1 MPVVIAAVAVGVA
14 AGVVYGVTVGII
26 VGIGMLALQNAI
38 KPEMPSVEENITAAQ
53 TMTTQPLQPRR
64 GVYGEQ
70 VVSGSLVGYG
80 RTKQGDKDVHVC
92 VITLAGH
99 NIESASLYEING
111 NPPHSGCVAH
121 IYDGT
126 QTVASAHAKSHCEG
140 WTDDHIGHGVAY
152 AVVYI
157 PIDPDAMSGG
167 LQNVTFKVKGAKVYD
182 PRKDTTVG
190 GDGPH
195 RADDPLTWEWSDN
208 SILCALDYV
217 RFKGFQKLSLNK
229 FDLSHI
235 VEQANIC
242 DEEVEYKDADGVSHY
257 EKRFTANGTWMYDE
271 SPPSVLQRLL
281 MSCGG
286 KPYRRG
292 GKIYLQTAS
301 YHGLATLTLTEND
314 AADIIKISPHR
325 ELRDRVNL
333 VRASFVDPKKGYQPT
348 DAPVHKNANYIAS
361 DGMELEDDLQLS
373 FTNSSTMAQRLMKY
387 HMERNRAGMRIEFPC
402 KGKGLSALAGKTVR
416 INLPNEGIDKEFIV
430 AEWDFD
436 RRKKIT
442 NLLLEEESPL
452 LYSDSTAPNEG
463 DITPNTNL
471 PDFNV
476 PEPPESVAFT
486 LDAVSVHRQGFVEWS
501 HPVPRAV
508 SEYIIR
514 LVKDS
519 ATVVEYSSVASS
531 SVQMRQDINGLD
543 AGQYSIEIYAK
554 NRFERLSAPA
564 TVSIT
569 LNQPSAP
576 TQLLIT
582 AGNWE
587 ATCKPV
593 LAGIGLGTMFEF
605 AFGDTANIIG
615 RGASISQPGL
625 VPETQYT
632 FYARTINP
640 LGQSDWVSQ
649 TFTTTKVPEQIDPLL
664 PESQIIQGI
673 NDTLTGIDQRVG
685 EEAGRIDNTEESIE
699 ELVASTRN
707 ISYMLDAEGVDRTAS
722 DMQAMLAIA
731 SQSAARLEMERRQR
745 SGERLIG
752 AVVEVNPETGEITNL
767 AYSYTD
773 SAFTQAALRMDG
785 IDGSINAAV
794 ERISL
799 NEDAVENLS
808 SELTLLP
815 GMIDARATA
824 IISEAVN
831 ALQPAHS
838 FNFFDSTQGW
848 TAVSGSVTASTN
860 AITTVYGDI
869 ENIDLNYDGVENPVL
884 RIDIERIAG
893 EGWTGTVIIYFA
905 GGGSESFQGII
916 EPIASGGAII
926 RNVDFR
932 GLESYAGAISGM
944 RIILGQSSAD
954 EFRIKSI
961 IIGKPDS
968 AMQQLEQIE
977 YRVNEAELQLDSLQG
992 QINLRVTSE
1001 HYNNN
1006 TVTFGNVEQTL
1017 DAIESYAQIKAT
1029 YTALNADG
1037 TIAKANAA
1045 AVFIDG
1051 QTGTITQIVQTINNR
1066 VDDVEDQAQSA
1077 QQTANTAIS
1086 EVDAANGRIRNQ
1098 VISTTQN
1105 AIADAENAVAAVL
1118 EAYQGFLQ
1126 GQELANTRISLAS
1139 ARRDL
1144 QAQSTKLSAF
1154 ANETLELLAVTAQE
1168 AEALEARVD
1177 QAFSAISN
1185 AESAL
1190 TQARISLQS
1199 QILGAGTDATRK
1211 ATANALDLLNARIG
1225 YCELNGSPTGHET
1238 REACED
1244 AGGTWISAPLAEA
1257 LRNVQVQTEDGSY
1270 ARVSQLAQA
1279 FVDDDGQLT
1288 AIGSMLTDNAGR
1300 ISGMLNRNTGLESS
1314 LDFIAGQTRIGDVD
1328 GEGNFI
1334 PFFWLDAAAG
1344 VLAIKAR
1351 LILGDGHTV
1360 NTLDDIRG
1368 QDGEQGP
1375 QGPAGPQGVPGVAG
1389 SDGKSVAVIYA
1400 MDSAGTDQ
1408 SFNQGSRKFINYYEY
1423 TTTAPTLPVTANFVR
1438 FIGEDGQPAQSIWPI
1453 YADTDTGANQSF
1465 DPIGKTWVTFYESV
1479 NQPTLP
1485 VTATF
1490 VKYVGDNG
1498 INGND
1503 GEDGNDGV
1511 SVLVVYAEDAAGAN
1525 QSLTAGNRK
1534 FINYYEYTGA
1544 VPTLPVSASFVQF
1557 IGNDGSPGQSIW
1569 PVYATDSSGSN
1580 QSFDATGKT
1589 WVTFYESQTQPTL
1602 PITGTFVKHV
1612 GIDGQD
1618 GQTTYTWVRYADD
1631 ASGNGISNDPTD
1643 KTYMGLAHNKT
1654 SATESNDPADYT
1666 WSRFRGEDGTDGIPG
1681 PPGADGQTTYTWI
1694 AYSDNAD
1701 GSGMYQVPTS
1711 STKYIG
1717 IATNKT
1723 TASESSNPADY
1734 TWSQFRGD
1742 DGEQGP
1748 QGPQGVAGPPGA
1760 DGLTTYTWIRYADS
1774 IAGAG
1779 ISNDPTDKTHIGFAY
1794 NKTTATESNNPADY
1808 SWALI
1813 KGEQGDT
1820 GVAGP
1825 PGADGQT
1832 TYTWIKY
1839 ADVADGTGLYDTP
1852 NEHTQYIGIAVNKTT
1867 ATESTNKADYVWSK
1881 FKGDAGDTGPQG
1893 PQGGHGAGMYGQ
1905 TYSSI
1910 SWATSTANSRFT
1922 ALVGRAPVPL
1932 DIFVQTRTDGT
1943 DSQARQYNG
1952 SSWVAPAIML
1962 HGSLIATGTV
1972 AGEVLIAGTELNSPV
1987 VKSGQLLM
1995 VGGTHMKITTASPFG
2010 PNDLIEWYGPKNTY
2024 TYNSSNGT
2032 VKFDGLTKANA
2043 ITYLSATGQAYF
2055 GGSITAG
2062 TLKNA
2067 VQSSQL
2073 GNTDVT
2079 VGPFGSNG
2087 GLIEIKCSL
2096 NASRTTGLTSGQ
2108 CANPAPPNP
2117 SATLKLYRTTS
2128 GGEILVATQA
2138 VSGSYR
2144 CIQEGPEKIESWSLN
2159 GSFTYT
2165 DNLQT
2170 TSSRTYRLEVT
2181 NNTTPL
2187 LPNGNQRLSLI
2198 TEEA

>member
-1 MPVVIAAVAVGVA
+1 MPMVIAAVAVGVA

-26 VGIGMLALQNAI
+26 VGIGVLALQNAI

-195 RADDPLTWEWSDN
+195 RADDPLTWEWSNN

-229 FDLSHI
+229 FDLAHI

-242 DEEVEYKDADGVSHY
+242 DEEVEYQDAGGASHY
-257 EKRFTANGTWMYDE
+257 ERRFTANGTWMYDE

-348 DAPVHKNANYIAS
+348 DAPVHKNAGYIAS

-416 INLPNEGIDKEFIV
+416 ISLPNEGIDKEFIV

-452 LYSDSTAPNEG
+452 LYSDSTVPNEG

-605 AFGDTANIIG
+605 AFGDTTNVIG

-640 LGQSDWVSQ
+640 LGQSAWVSQ

-664 PESQIIQGI
+664 PESQVIQGI
-673 NDTLTGIDQRVG
+673 NDTLTGIDQRID
-685 EEAGRIDNTEESIE
+685 EEAGRIDSTEESID

-707 ISYMLDAEGVDRTAS
+707 IGYMLNAEGIDRTAS

-731 SQSAARLEMERRQR
+731 NQSAARLEMERRQR

-773 SAFTQAALRMDG
+773 SAFTQAVLRMDG

-799 NEDAVENLS
+799 NEGAVENLS

-815 GMIDARATA
+815 GLIEARATA
-824 IISEAVN
+824 IVASSIS
-831 ALQPAHS
+831 ALQPAHA
-838 FNFFDSTQGW
+838 FNFFDSTQHW
-848 TAVSGSVTASTN
+848 EAVTGTIAPVNN
-860 AITTVYGDI
+860 AIELTHGDI
-869 ENIDLNYDGVENPVL
+869 ENTRLFYDAAENPVL
-884 RIDIERIAG
+884 RVEVERLAG
-893 EGWTGTVIIYFA
+893 TGWSGTVIVYFD
-905 GGGSESFQGII
+905 GGGSQSYPGII
-916 EPIASGGAII
+916 DAVEAGELVV

-932 GLESYAGAISGM
+932 GLETYAGMINGM
-944 RIILGQSSAD
+944 RIELGASAAD
-954 EFRIKSI
+954 EFRVKSLT
-961 IIGKPDS
+961 IGKPDA
-968 AMQQLEQIE
+968 AMQQLEQVE
-977 YRVNEAELQLDSLQG
+977 YRVNDAFIAIDGLEA

-1001 HYNNN
+1001 HYNEN

-1029 YTALNADG
+1029 YTTLTEDG

-1066 VDDVEDQAQSA
+1066 VDDVEGQAQDA
-1077 QQTANTAIS
+1077 AQTANQAMS
-1086 EVDAANGRIRNQ
+1086 EVDTANGRIRNQ

-1144 QAQSTKLSAF
+1144 QAQSTELSAF
-1154 ANETLELLAVTAQE
+1154 ANETLKLLAVTAQE

-1177 QAFSAISN
+1177 QAFTAISN
-1185 AESAL
+1185 AEAAL

-1225 YCELNGSPTGHET
+1225 YCELNDSPTGHET

-1244 AGGTWISAPLAEA
+1244 AGGTWITAPLAEA

-1328 GEGNFI
+1328 SEGAFI
-1334 PFFWLDAAAG
+1334 PLFWLDAAAG

-1351 LILGDGHTV
+1351 LILGDGHQV

-1368 QDGEQGP
+1368 QDGN
-1375 QGPAGPQGVPGVAG
+1375 
-1389 SDGKSVAVIYA
+1389 SVAVIYA
-1400 MDSAGTDQ
+1400 MDSSGTDQ
-1408 SFNQGSRKFINYYEY
+1408 SFIQGSRKFVNYYEY
-1423 TTTAPTLPVTANFVR
+1423 TSTAPTLPVTADFVR

-1453 YADTDTGANQSF
+1453 YADTETGANQSF
-1465 DPIGKTWVTFYESV
+1465 NPSGKTWVTFYESV

-1490 VKYVGDNG
+1490 VKHVGDNG
-1498 INGND
+1498 NN
-1503 GEDGNDGV
+1503 GV
-1511 SVLVVYAEDAAGAN
+1511 SVLVVYADDAAGNN
-1525 QSLTAGNRK
+1525 QSLTAGTRK

-1544 VPTLPVSASFVQF
+1544 VPTLPISATFVQF

-1569 PVYATDSSGSN
+1569 PIYATDSSGSN

-1602 PITGTFVKHV
+1602 PVTGIFVKHV
-1612 GIDGQD
+1612 G
-1618 GQTTYTWVRYADD
+1618 T
-1631 ASGNGISNDPTD
+1631 
-1643 KTYMGLAHNKT
+1643 
-1654 SATESNDPADYT
+1654 
-1666 WSRFRGEDGTDGIPG
+1666 DGT
-1681 PPGADGQTTYTWI
+1681 
-1694 AYSDNAD
+1694 N
-1701 GSGMYQVPTS
+1701 
-1711 STKYIG
+1711 
-1717 IATNKT
+1717 
-1723 TASESSNPADY
+1723 
-1734 TWSQFRGD
+1734 
-1742 DGEQGP
+1742 
-1748 QGPQGVAGPPGA
+1748 
-1760 DGLTTYTWIRYADS
+1760 GL
-1774 IAGAG
+1774 
-1779 ISNDPTDKTHIGFAY
+1779 P
-1794 NKTTATESNNPADY
+1794 
-1808 SWALI
+1808 
-1813 KGEQGDT
+1813 
-1820 GVAGP
+1820 
-1825 PGADGQT
+1825 
-1832 TYTWIKY
+1832 
-1839 ADVADGTGLYDTP
+1839 
-1852 NEHTQYIGIAVNKTT
+1852 
-1867 ATESTNKADYVWSK
+1867 
-1881 FKGDAGDTGPQG
+1881 
-1893 PQGGHGAGMYGQ
+1893 GAGMYGQ

-1910 SWATSTANSRFT
+1910 SWVTATANSRFT
-1922 ALVGRAPVPL
+1922 TLVGRAPVPL

-1952 SSWVAPAIML
+1952 SNWVAPAIML
-1962 HGSLIATGTV
+1962 HGSLIATDTI
-1972 AGEVLIAGTELNSPV
+1972 AGDKLIAGTSLNAPV
-1987 VKSGQLLM
+1987 IMSGQIQM
-1995 VGGTHMKITTASPFG
+1995 VGASHMKITTATPFG

-2087 GLIEIKCSL
+2087 GIIEIKCSL
-2096 NASRTTGLTSGQ
+2096 SASRSTGLTSGL
-2108 CANPAPPNP
+2108 CPNPAPPNP
-2117 SATLKLYRTTS
+2117 SATLKLYRATS

>member
-1 MPVVIAAVAVGVA
+1 MAIAAVAVGVA

-38 KPEMPSVEENITAAQ
+38 KPEMPSVEENITTAQ

-99 NIESASLYEING
+99 HIEDAELYEING

-126 QTVASAHAKSHCEG
+126 QTVASVHAKWHCEG
-140 WTDDHIGHGVAY
+140 WTDDHVGHGVAY

-167 LQNVTFKVKGAKVYD
+167 LQNITFKVKGAKVYD

-229 FDLSHI
+229 FDLAHI

-242 DEEVEYKDADGVSHY
+242 DEDVEYKDADGVSHY

-452 LYSDSTAPNEG
+452 LYSDSTVPNEG

-605 AFGDTANIIG
+605 AFGDTTNVIG

-664 PESQIIQGI
+664 PESQIIQDI
-673 NDTLTGIDQRVG
+673 NDTLTGIGERID
-685 EEAGRIDNTEESIE
+685 EEAGRINDTEESIE

-707 ISYMLDAEGVDRTAS
+707 ISYMLDTEGVDRAAS

-731 SQSAARLEMERRQR
+731 NQSAARLEMERRQR

-785 IDGSINAAV
+785 IDGSINAAI
-794 ERISL
+794 ERISM
-799 NEDAVENLS
+799 NEGAVENLS

-815 GMIDARATA
+815 GLIEARATA
-824 IISEAVN
+824 IVASSIS
-831 ALQPAHS
+831 ALQPAHA
-838 FNFFDSTQGW
+838 FNFFDSTQHW
-848 TAVSGSVTASTN
+848 EAVTGTIAPVNNTIELTH
-860 AITTVYGDI
+860 GDI
-869 ENIDLNYDGVENPVL
+869 ENTRLFYDAAENPVL
-884 RIDIERIAG
+884 RLEVERLAG
-893 EGWTGTVIIYFA
+893 TGWSGTVIVYFD
-905 GGGSESFQGII
+905 GGGSQSYPGII
-916 EPIASGGAII
+916 DAVEAGELVV

-932 GLESYAGAISGM
+932 GLETYAGMINGM
-944 RIILGQSSAD
+944 RIELGASAAD
-954 EFRIKSI
+954 EFRVKSLT
-961 IIGKPDS
+961 IGKPDA
-968 AMQQLEQIE
+968 AMQQLEQVE
-977 YRVNEAELQLDSLQG
+977 YRVNDAFIAIDGLEG

-1029 YTALNADG
+1029 YTTLNTDG

-1066 VDDVEDQAQSA
+1066 VDDVEGQAQAAS
-1077 QQTANTAIS
+1077 QTANQAMS

-1144 QAQSTKLSAF
+1144 QAQSTELSAF

-1177 QAFSAISN
+1177 QAFTAISN
-1185 AESAL
+1185 AEAAL

-1300 ISGMLNRNTGLESS
+1300 ISGMLNRNTGLQSS
-1314 LDFIAGQTRIGDVD
+1314 LDFIAGETRIGDVD
-1328 GEGNFI
+1328 EQGNYI
-1334 PFFWLDAAAG
+1334 PLFWLDAAAG

-1351 LILGDGHTV
+1351 LELTDGNSIT
-1360 NTLDDIRG
+1360 TLDDLNKAIDTNLIRPTSHWVPG
-1368 QDGEQGP
+1368 TSGSQGP
-1375 QGPAGPQGVPGVAG
+1375 FSRNGTDAENSIVLKAGPFGIDEPVWVTAGGNNDGDGGWNVNVPIDPNKTYRHIVWMKQVGGAGYQTLYFGCSQTNTKNLDGTTNSNPYHWNGDLPSLDKWYVLIGIVHKQSYAGGYSGISGIYDPATGEKVVSITEFKSGSATTQTQRVYRYYATNISNQAEFARPRFEVVDGTELSLNSVIGSSSGAPGPVGPSGAGFYGGTWPDINWSLGWNRFVEVAG
-1389 SDGKSVAVIYA
+1389 R
-1400 MDSAGTDQ
+1400 
-1408 SFNQGSRKFINYYEY
+1408 N
-1423 TTTAPTLPVTANFVR
+1423 P
-1438 FIGEDGQPAQSIWPI
+1438 
-1453 YADTDTGANQSF
+1453 
-1465 DPIGKTWVTFYESV
+1465 
-1479 NQPTLP
+1479 
-1485 VTATF
+1485 
-1490 VKYVGDNG
+1490 
-1498 INGND
+1498 
-1503 GEDGNDGV
+1503 
-1511 SVLVVYAEDAAGAN
+1511 
-1525 QSLTAGNRK
+1525 
-1534 FINYYEYTGA
+1534 
-1544 VPTLPVSASFVQF
+1544 
-1557 IGNDGSPGQSIW
+1557 
-1569 PVYATDSSGSN
+1569 
-1580 QSFDATGKT
+1580 
-1589 WVTFYESQTQPTL
+1589 
-1602 PITGTFVKHV
+1602 
-1612 GIDGQD
+1612 
-1618 GQTTYTWVRYADD
+1618 
-1631 ASGNGISNDPTD
+1631 
-1643 KTYMGLAHNKT
+1643 
-1654 SATESNDPADYT
+1654 
-1666 WSRFRGEDGTDGIPG
+1666 IPG
-1681 PPGADGQTTYTWI
+1681 
-1694 AYSDNAD
+1694 
-1701 GSGMYQVPTS
+1701 
-1711 STKYIG
+1711 
-1717 IATNKT
+1717 
-1723 TASESSNPADY
+1723 
-1734 TWSQFRGD
+1734 
-1742 DGEQGP
+1742 
-1748 QGPQGVAGPPGA
+1748 
-1760 DGLTTYTWIRYADS
+1760 
-1774 IAGAG
+1774 
-1779 ISNDPTDKTHIGFAY
+1779 
-1794 NKTTATESNNPADY
+1794 
-1808 SWALI
+1808 
-1813 KGEQGDT
+1813 
-1820 GVAGP
+1820 
-1825 PGADGQT
+1825 
-1832 TYTWIKY
+1832 
-1839 ADVADGTGLYDTP
+1839 
-1852 NEHTQYIGIAVNKTT
+1852 
-1867 ATESTNKADYVWSK
+1867 
-1881 FKGDAGDTGPQG
+1881 
-1893 PQGGHGAGMYGQ
+1893 
-1905 TYSSI
+1905 
-1910 SWATSTANSRFT
+1910 
-1922 ALVGRAPVPL
+1922 
-1932 DIFVQTRTDGT
+1932 DILVQTRSDGT
-1943 DSQARQYNG
+1943 SSSAQKRNAANNGWEPVALQING
-1952 SSWVAPAIML
+1952 SMV
-1962 HGSLIATGTV
+1962 ATGTI
-1972 AGEVLIAGTELNSPV
+1972 AGDKLIAGTSLNAPV
-1987 VKSGQLLM
+1987 IMSGQIQM
-1995 VGGTHMKITTASPFG
+1995 VGASHMKITTATPFG

-2024 TYNSSNGT
+2024 TYNSSTGT

-2043 ITYLSATGQAYF
+2043 ITYLSSTGQAYF

-2087 GLIEIKCSL
+2087 GIIEIKCSVS
-2096 NASRTTGLTSGQ
+2096 ASRSTGLVSGS
-2108 CANPAPPNP
+2108 CPSPAPPNP
-2117 SATLKLYRTTS
+2117 SATLKLYRVTS
-2128 GGEILVATQA
+2128 GGEILVATQG
-2138 VSGSYR
+2138 VSGSYT
-2144 CIQEGPEKIESWSLN
+2144 CMQEGPEMIESWNLS

>member
-80 RTKQGDKDVHVC
+80 RIQQYINGESVGVHVC

-99 NIESASLYEING
+99 VIESASLYEING

-126 QTVASAHAKSHCEG
+126 QTTASTHAKQHCEG
-140 WTDDHIGHGVAY
+140 WTDDHVGHGVAY

-182 PRKDTTVG
+182 PRKDSTVG
-190 GDGPH
+190 GIGSH
-195 RADDPLTWEWSDN
+195 RADDPTTWEWSDN

-229 FDLSHI
+229 FDLAHI

-242 DEEVEYKDADGVSHY
+242 DEEVEYKDADGVTHF

-430 AEWDFD
+430 AEWEFD

-452 LYSDSTAPNEG
+452 LYSDSTVPNEG

-476 PEPPESVAFT
+476 PQPPESVAFT

-519 ATVVEYSSVASS
+519 VTVVEYSTVASS

-593 LAGIGLGTMFEF
+593 LAGIGLGTIFEF

-664 PESQIIQGI
+664 PESQVIQGI
-673 NDTLTGIDQRVG
+673 NDTITGIGERID
-685 EEAGRIDNTEESIE
+685 EEADRIDNTEESIE
-699 ELVASTRN
+699 KLVASTRS
-707 ISYMLDAEGVDRTAS
+707 IGYMLDIEGVDRAAS

-731 SQSAARLEMERRQR
+731 NQSAARLEMERRQR

-752 AVVEVNPETGEITNL
+752 AVVDVNPETGEITNL

-773 SAFTQAALRMDG
+773 SAFAQAALRMDG
-785 IDGSINAAV
+785 IDGSINAVV
-794 ERISL
+794 ERISM
-799 NEDAVENLS
+799 NEDVVENLS

-824 IISEAVN
+824 IVSEAVN

-838 FNFFDSTQGW
+838 FNFFDSAQGW
-848 TAVSGSVTASTN
+848 TAVSGSITATTN

-869 ENIDLNYDGVENPVL
+869 ENIDLDYDGVENPVL

-893 EGWTGTVIIYFA
+893 DGWNGTVIIYFA

-932 GLESYAGAISGM
+932 GLELYAGRISGM
-944 RIILGQSSAD
+944 RIILGQSNAD

-1017 DAIESYAQIKAT
+1017 DAIESYAQIKTT
-1029 YTALNADG
+1029 YTTLTENG

-1066 VDDVEDQAQSA
+1066 VDDVEGQAQSA

-1086 EVDAANGRIRNQ
+1086 EVDAANSRIRNQ

-1118 EAYQGFLQ
+1118 DAYKGFLQ
-1126 GQELANTRISLAS
+1126 GQGLASTRVSLAS

-1144 QAQSTKLSAF
+1144 QTQSAELSAF
-1154 ANETLELLAVTAQE
+1154 ANETLELLAITAQE

-1177 QAFSAISN
+1177 QAFAAISN
-1185 AESAL
+1185 AEAAL

-1199 QILGAGTDATRK
+1199 QILGASDDATRK

-1225 YCELNGSPTGHET
+1225 YCEIGGSPTGHET

-1328 GEGNFI
+1328 NQGNFI
-1334 PFFWLDAAAG
+1334 PLFWLDAAAG

-1351 LILGDGHTV
+1351 LILGDGHQV

-1375 QGPAGPQGVPGVAG
+1375 QGPEGPQGPQGPQGVPG
-1389 SDGKSVAVIYA
+1389 
-1400 MDSAGTDQ
+1400 
-1408 SFNQGSRKFINYYEY
+1408 E
-1423 TTTAPTLPVTANFVR
+1423 P
-1438 FIGEDGQPAQSIWPI
+1438 
-1453 YADTDTGANQSF
+1453 GA
-1465 DPIGKTWVTFYESV
+1465 
-1479 NQPTLP
+1479 
-1485 VTATF
+1485 
-1490 VKYVGDNG
+1490 
-1498 INGND
+1498 D
-1503 GEDGNDGV
+1503 GE
-1511 SVLVVYAEDAAGAN
+1511 VY
-1525 QSLTAGNRK
+1525 
-1534 FINYYEYTGA
+1534 
-1544 VPTLPVSASFVQF
+1544 
-1557 IGNDGSPGQSIW
+1557 
-1569 PVYATDSSGSN
+1569 
-1580 QSFDATGKT
+1580 
-1589 WVTFYESQTQPTL
+1589 
-1602 PITGTFVKHV
+1602 
-1612 GIDGQD
+1612 
-1618 GQTTYTWVRYADD
+1618 YTWIRYADD
-1631 ASGNGISNDPTD
+1631 ASGTGISNDPTG
-1643 KTYMGLAHNKT
+1643 KIYMGLAYNKNT
-1654 SATESNDPADYT
+1654 PVESDNPADYT
-1666 WSRFRGEDGTDGIPG
+1666 WSRFRGEDGTDGVQG
-1681 PPGADGQTTYTWI
+1681 PPGEDGQTTYTWI
-1694 AYSDNAD
+1694 AYSDNPD
-1701 GSGMYQVPTS
+1701 GSGMYQTPTAT
-1711 STKYIG
+1711 TKYIG
-1717 IATNKT
+1717 IATNKN
-1723 TASESSNPADY
+1723 TATESSDPADY
-1734 TWSQFRGD
+1734 TWSQFRGE
-1742 DGEQGP
+1742 DGAQGP
-1748 QGPQGVAGPPGA
+1748 QGP
-1760 DGLTTYTWIRYADS
+1760 
-1774 IAGAG
+1774 AGASG
-1779 ISNDPTDKTHIGFAY
+1779 SP
-1794 NKTTATESNNPADY
+1794 
-1808 SWALI
+1808 
-1813 KGEQGDT
+1813 
-1820 GVAGP
+1820 
-1825 PGADGQT
+1825 
-1832 TYTWIKY
+1832 
-1839 ADVADGTGLYDTP
+1839 
-1852 NEHTQYIGIAVNKTT
+1852 
-1867 ATESTNKADYVWSK
+1867 
-1881 FKGDAGDTGPQG
+1881 
-1893 PQGGHGAGMYGQ
+1893 GAGMYGQ

-1922 ALVGRAPVPL
+1922 TLVGRAPVPL
-1932 DIFVQTRTDGT
+1932 DIFVQTRADGT

-1952 SSWVAPAIML
+1952 SSWVTPTLML

-1987 VKSGQLLM
+1987 IKSGRIEM
-1995 VGGTHMKITTASPFG
+1995 VGSSHMEIWMPTSPFG
-2010 PNDLIEWYGPKNTY
+2010 PNNLIQWYGPRNSY
-2024 TYNSSNGT
+2024 TYDEAAKM

-2043 ITYLSATGQAYF
+2043 ITFKSATGEVYF

-2067 VQSSQL
+2067 AQSSQL
-2073 GNTDVT
+2073 GSTSVT

-2087 GLIEIKCSL
+2087 GLIEIKCSV
-2096 NASRTTGLTSGQ
+2096 NASHSTGLVLGP
-2108 CANPAPPNP
+2108 CPLDPPANPTAV
-2117 SATLKLYRTTS
+2117 LRLYRDRPGTS
-2128 GGEILVATQA
+2128 TLVAEQTFT
-2138 VSGSYR
+2138 GTYN
-2144 CIQEGPEKIESWSLN
+2144 CLPEGQEHIELRQVN
-2159 GSFTYT
+2159 GGFTFT
-2165 DNLQT
+2165 DNLQST
-2170 TSSRTYRLEVT
+2170 LDRTYRLQVAVYSMPLIA
-2181 NNTTPL
+2181 NQTT
-2187 LPNGNQRLSLI
+2187 QRISLI

>member
-14 AGVVYGVTVGII
+14 AGVVYGVTVGVI

-80 RTKQGDKDVHVC
+80 RIKQFIDGESRGVHVC

-99 NIESASLYEING
+99 VIESAALYEING
-111 NPPHSGCVAH
+111 NKPHAGCVAH

-126 QTVASAHAKSHCEG
+126 QTTASSHAKQHCEG
-140 WTDDHIGHGVAY
+140 WTDDHVGHGVAY

-190 GDGPH
+190 GAGPH
-195 RADDPLTWEWSDN
+195 RADDPSTWEWSDN

-229 FDLSHI
+229 FDLAHI

-242 DEEVEYKDADGVSHY
+242 DEEVEYKDADGASHY

-348 DAPVHKNANYIAS
+348 DAPVHKNVNYIAS

-452 LYSDSTAPNEG
+452 LYSDSTVPNEG

-514 LVKDS
+514 LVK
-519 ATVVEYSSVASS
+519 AGNTVVEYSTVASS

-605 AFGDTANIIG
+605 AFGDTNNIIG

-664 PESQIIQGI
+664 PESQVIQGI
-673 NDTLTGIDQRVG
+673 NNTLTGIGERID
-685 EEAGRIDNTEESIE
+685 EEAGRIDTTEESIE

-707 ISYMLDAEGVDRTAS
+707 ISYMLDIEGVDRVAS

-731 SQSAARLEMERRQR
+731 NQSAARLEMERRQR
-745 SGERLIG
+745 NGERLIG
-752 AVVEVNPETGEITNL
+752 AAVEVNPETGEITNL

-773 SAFTQAALRMDG
+773 SAFAQAALRMDG

-799 NEDAVENLS
+799 NEGAVENLS

-838 FNFFDSTQGW
+838 FNFFDSAQGW
-848 TAVSGSVTASTN
+848 AAVSGSITATTN

-869 ENIDLNYDGVENPVL
+869 ENIDLDYDGVENPVL

-893 EGWTGTVIIYFA
+893 DGWNGTVIIYLA

-1029 YTALNADG
+1029 YTALNTDG

-1066 VDDVEDQAQSA
+1066 VDDVEGQAQAAS
-1077 QQTANTAIS
+1077 QTASQAMS

-1126 GQELANTRISLAS
+1126 GRELADTRISLAS

-1144 QAQSTKLSAF
+1144 QAQSAELSAF
-1154 ANETLELLAVTAQE
+1154 ANETLELLAITAQE

-1185 AESAL
+1185 AEAAL

-1225 YCELNGSPTGHET
+1225 YCEIGGSPTGHET

-1300 ISGMLNRNTGLESS
+1300 ISGMLNRNTGLQSS
-1314 LDFIAGQTRIGDVD
+1314 LDFIAGETRIGDVD
-1328 GEGNFI
+1328 EQGKYI
-1334 PFFWLDAAAG
+1334 PLFWLDAAAG

-1351 LILGDGHTV
+1351 LILGDGHQV

-1368 QDGEQGP
+1368 QDGERGP
-1375 QGPAGPQGVPGVAG
+1375 QGPEGPQGPQGPQGVPG
-1389 SDGKSVAVIYA
+1389 
-1400 MDSAGTDQ
+1400 
-1408 SFNQGSRKFINYYEY
+1408 
-1423 TTTAPTLPVTANFVR
+1423 AP
-1438 FIGEDGQPAQSIWPI
+1438 
-1453 YADTDTGANQSF
+1453 GA
-1465 DPIGKTWVTFYESV
+1465 
-1479 NQPTLP
+1479 
-1485 VTATF
+1485 
-1490 VKYVGDNG
+1490 
-1498 INGND
+1498 
-1503 GEDGNDGV
+1503 DGV
-1511 SVLVVYAEDAAGAN
+1511 TY
-1525 QSLTAGNRK
+1525 
-1534 FINYYEYTGA
+1534 
-1544 VPTLPVSASFVQF
+1544 
-1557 IGNDGSPGQSIW
+1557 
-1569 PVYATDSSGSN
+1569 
-1580 QSFDATGKT
+1580 
-1589 WVTFYESQTQPTL
+1589 
-1602 PITGTFVKHV
+1602 
-1612 GIDGQD
+1612 
-1618 GQTTYTWVRYADD
+1618 YTWIRYADD
-1631 ASGNGISNDPTD
+1631 ANGTGISNNPTG
-1643 KTYMGLAHNKT
+1643 KEYIGFAYNKPT
-1654 SATESNDPADYT
+1654 PVESNKPSDYT
-1666 WSRFRGEDGTDGIPG
+1666 WALIRGEDGVQG
-1681 PPGADGQTTYTWI
+1681 PPGEDGVTTYTWI
-1694 AYSDNAD
+1694 AYSDNAN
-1701 GSGMYQVPTS
+1701 GSGMYQTPTEN
-1711 STKYIG
+1711 TKYIG

-1723 TASESSNPADY
+1723 TP
-1734 TWSQFRGD
+1734 
-1742 DGEQGP
+1742 
-1748 QGPQGVAGPPGA
+1748 
-1760 DGLTTYTWIRYADS
+1760 
-1774 IAGAG
+1774 
-1779 ISNDPTDKTHIGFAY
+1779 
-1794 NKTTATESNNPADY
+1794 
-1808 SWALI
+1808 
-1813 KGEQGDT
+1813 
-1820 GVAGP
+1820 
-1825 PGADGQT
+1825 
-1832 TYTWIKY
+1832 
-1839 ADVADGTGLYDTP
+1839 
-1852 NEHTQYIGIAVNKTT
+1852 
-1867 ATESTNKADYVWSK
+1867 TESTNPADYVWSR
-1881 FKGDAGDTGPQG
+1881 FRGADGDDGKDGKDGKDGIDGA
-1893 PQGGHGAGMYGQ
+1893 HGAGLYGN
-1905 TYSSI
+1905 TYPSI
-1910 SWATSTANSRFT
+1910 NWSTSTANSRFT
-1922 ALVGRAPVPL
+1922 ALVGRAPIPL
-1932 DIFVQTRTDGT
+1932 DIFVQTRADGS
-1943 DSQARQYNG
+1943 DSQARQYSG
-1952 SSWVAPAIML
+1952 SSWVAPTLMI

-1972 AGEVLIAGTELNSPV
+1972 AGQVLIAGTELNSPV
-1987 VKSGQLLM
+1987 VKSGQILM
-1995 VGGTHMKITTASPFG
+1995 VGASHMKITTSTPFG
-2010 PNDLIEWYGPKNTY
+2010 PNNLIEWYGPKNTY
-2024 TYNSSNGT
+2024 TYDSANNSVN
-2032 VKFDGLTKANA
+2032 FDALTKANA
-2043 ITYLSATGQAYF
+2043 ITYLSTTGEAYF
-2055 GGSITAG
+2055 GGSIIAG
-2062 TLKNA
+2062 TLRNS
-2067 VQSSQL
+2067 VQNTQL
-2073 GNTDVT
+2073 AFSTSVT
-2079 VGPFGSNG
+2079 LGPFGSNG
-2087 GLIEIKCSL
+2087 GPIEIKCSFS
-2096 NASRTTGLTSGQ
+2096 ATRGTGLVAGS
-2108 CANPAPPNP
+2108 CPFPPPANPTG
-2117 SATLKLYRTTS
+2117 TLRLYRTAPGAQT
-2128 GGEILVATQA
+2128 LVATHA
-2138 VSGSYR
+2138 LSGVYDCSDEG
-2144 CIQEGPEKIESWSLN
+2144 QEHIENWLLV
-2159 GSFTYT
+2159 GGFTYT

-2170 TSSRTYRLEVT
+2170 TQPRTYRLEIT
-2181 NNTTPL
+2181 HNTPV

-2198 TEEA
+2198 SEEA